1 MFSVKMMPDLQNA
14 AAGRLLVSY
23 GTLARFAGSDER
35 LRAAIR
41 AILHWHRFVLTAL
54 GRHEALPEC
63 TALTSSHAPLQ
74 HAAAGA
80 RRRRTPPK
88 RRQDLLRP
96 ETRDAQQRQGPPRD
110 AAPRR
115 RLPASARTD
124 RRDVAVPQTSEDRR
138 RGFGTTRALKRAH

>member
-80 RRRRTPPK
+80 RRRRAPPK

-96 ETRDAQQRQGPPRD
+96 ETRGAQQRQGPPRD

-115 RLPASARTD
+115 RLPASARKD